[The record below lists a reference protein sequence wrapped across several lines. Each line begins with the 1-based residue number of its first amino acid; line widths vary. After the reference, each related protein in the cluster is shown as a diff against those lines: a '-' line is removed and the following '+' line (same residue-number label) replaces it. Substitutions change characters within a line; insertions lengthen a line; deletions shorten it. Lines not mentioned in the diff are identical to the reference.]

1 MQQPRRRD
9 VRPAMAALRRARR
22 RLAYSPD
29 LDDAN
34 QHAADEA
41 TDSADAGQHAA
52 EAGQLAAEPDLR
64 EPGNGDGRHV
74 RLLPGLLPASPFLP
88 PGDLVIVDIETTG
101 WLADEAGITEI
112 GAVRLSHG
120 RPMAEFSAL
129 VNPGIPIPPPITEL
143 TGITDDMVAE
153 SPRITDV
160 LPAFLEFAADGVIV
174 AHNAPFDIAF
184 LAAACEHSGLEW
196 PCRSVIDTAILS
208 RMLLGRQDVPDHRL
222 ATLSCY
228 FNARTGPCHR
238 ALADAKA
245 TAAVLKGLLGMLARG
260 PRPAPGPAIYRPE
273 PAPPPAAAATS
284 APSRYDV
291 AATGAN
297 VPKIEEA
304 AMVTAIVLIK
314 ADVARIPETAAAIA
328 QIQQVS
334 EVYSVTG
341 EFDLVAMVRVR
352 EHDELGDVIPGLVNK
367 VPGVTHTE
375 THIAFRTYSRH
386 DLDAAFSIGYPE
398 NA

>member
-1 MQQPRRRD
+1 MPRRRL
-9 VRPAMAALRRARR
+9 VCASAARATGNTGACCPACCQQAR
-22 RLAYSPD
+22 SC
-29 LDDAN
+29 
-34 QHAADEA
+34 
-41 TDSADAGQHAA
+41 
-52 EAGQLAAEPDLR
+52 R
-64 EPGNGDGRHV
+64 ER
-74 RLLPGLLPASPFLP
+74 
-88 PGDLVIVDIETTG
+88 DLVVVDVETTG

-112 GAVRLSHG
+112 GAVRLSPG
-120 RPMAEFSAL
+120 LPTAEFSAL
-129 VNPGIPIPPPITEL
+129 VNPGMPIPSHITEL
-143 TGITDDMVAE
+143 TGITDAMVAE
-153 SPRITDV
+153 APVITGV
-160 LPAFLEFAADGVIV
+160 LPDFLRFAAGGVIV

-184 LAAACEHSGLEW
+184 LAAACEQSGMEW
-196 PCRSVIDTAILS
+196 PSSAVIDTAVLS
-208 RMLLGRQDVPDHRL
+208 RMLLGPQDVPDHRL
-222 ATLSCY
+222 ATLSCH

-245 TAAVLKGLLGMLARG
+245 TAAVLKGLLGLLARG
-260 PRPAPGPAIYRPE
+260 PRPAPGPATYRPKANL
-273 PAPPPAAAATS
+273 PTAAAVTG

-314 ADVARIPETAAAIA
+314 ADVARIPETAEAIA
-328 QIQQVS
+328 QIEQVS

-352 EHDELGDVIPGLVNK
+352 GHDELGDVIPGRVNK

-375 THIAFRTYSRH
+375 THIAFRAYSRH